1 MNKHFSF
8 LDTSNHTGNLIDSV
22 GFLSVVL
29 TSIGFYFRCTG
40 YLDTET
46 DTNSIDRS
54 IAHLLFHR
62 PSNSSVM
69 ADSLALES
77 PSTVGVS
84 AYASKNFMFN
94 TLYLKHT
101 LQLVNEQIFETLLS
115 PPMIDENLISA
126 GENAAEPD
134 KGTKY

>member
-1 MNKHFSF
+1 MDVRTKLRIRDSLYRLAQSAEQRLRHANLNNGSGDDSH
-8 LDTSNHTGNLIDSV
+8 TSRAFDDDGA
-22 GFLSVVL
+22 
-29 TSIGFYFRCTG
+29 YRCTG

-77 PSTVGVS
+77 PST
-84 AYASKNFMFN
+84 
-94 TLYLKHT
+94 
-101 LQLVNEQIFETLLS
+101 IFETLLS